1 MGLLKTMG
9 IDVIVWKSKV
19 QNRGVSGAMLSLGE
33 NPSFPLLGEK
43 GSVGESFFSSPVSGV
58 CRQSLAL
65 LSV

>member
-9 IDVIVWKSKV
+9 IGVIVWESEV

-43 GSVGESFFSSPVSGV
+43 GSVGESFSSPVSGV
-58 CRQSLAL
+58 CRQS
-65 LSV
+65 